1 MTGSV
6 RLRRRSDYLS
16 MPWRNGAGVTLEIA
30 RDAPSNVEFQWRLS
44 MATLSASGPF
54 SIYPGYRR
62 SVTLVGGDG
71 FRLDIDHRGS
81 AVLDAVG
88 ATSFF
93 PGEVATACTL
103 LGGECRDLSLMVRE
117 PGKIISVMSTES
129 RERGELPINAA
140 AMNAIFCLDGAVEVS
155 GHSADGGSD
164 RADARTIEEFTME
177 ELAMHDTLL
186 LGPAST
192 RWAARPSSSGPALL
206 LLLAWTPAGGY
217 STTNRL

>member
-30 RDAPSNVEFQWRLS
+30 RDAPSEVEFQWRLS
-44 MATLSASGPF
+44 MATLSATGPF
-54 SIYPGYRR
+54 SMYPGYRR

-71 FRLDIDHRGS
+71 FRLDIEHQGS

-117 PGKIISVMSTES
+117 PGEIIAVVSMES
-129 RERGELPINAA
+129 RQREDLPIHAA
-140 AMNAIFCLDGAVEVS
+140 AMNAIFCLEGAVEVS
-155 GHSADGGSD
+155 GRSADGGGE
-164 RADARTIEEFTME
+164 RAAAHKE
-177 ELAMHDTLL
+177 ELGMHDTLL
-186 LGPAST
+186 LGPGST
-192 RWAARPSSSGPALL
+192 RWTARPSSTGPTLL
-206 LLLAWTPAGGY
+206 LLLAWTPAGDAD
-217 STTNRL
+217 STIHSL

>member
-30 RDAPSNVEFQWRLS
+30 RDSPSNVEFQWRLS

-54 SIYPGYRR
+54 SMYPGYRR

-71 FRLDIDHRGS
+71 FRLDIDHQRS

-93 PGEVATACTL
+93 PGEVATTCTL

-117 PGKIISVMSTES
+117 PGEIISVVSVVNRR
-129 RERGELPINAA
+129 REDLPIHAA
-140 AMNAIFCLDGAVEVS
+140 AMNAIFCLRGA
-155 GHSADGGSD
+155 
-164 RADARTIEEFTME
+164 
-177 ELAMHDTLL
+177 
-186 LGPAST
+186 
-192 RWAARPSSSGPALL
+192 
-206 LLLAWTPAGGY
+206 
-217 STTNRL
+217 